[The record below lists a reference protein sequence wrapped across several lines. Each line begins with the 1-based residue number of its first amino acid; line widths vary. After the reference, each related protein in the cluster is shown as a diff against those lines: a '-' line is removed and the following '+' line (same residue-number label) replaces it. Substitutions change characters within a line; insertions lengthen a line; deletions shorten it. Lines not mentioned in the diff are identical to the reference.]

1 VGRPARPARM
11 GGALIGVIAG
21 LTAIVLLGVGLGL
34 AMGITYMCKTRG
46 DYYTQED
53 EGNRHAD
60 DADTAVLCS
69 KTGLHSV
76 QKKKEWFI

>member
-1 VGRPARPARM
+1 MSGI
-11 GGALIGVIAG
+11 LIGVIAG
-21 LTAIVLLGVGLGL
+21 VTSITILGIGLGIGF
-34 AMGITYMCKTRG
+34 GIRYLCRTRG

-53 EGNRHAD
+53 EGNRNAD

-69 KTGLHSV
+69 KTGLHTV